1 MIIKHSEN
9 EKFFQYI
16 ENFYNQYLF
25 KIYKS
30 TSFSEIDLEQLIL
43 AMKKFKLINELF
55 KIVKISDLKELF
67 RHSTLHHL
75 DVNEIFN
82 HHSMIIYKNRL
93 FHKFIL
99 FHCQGN
105 CVDCLG

>member
-30 TSFSEIDLEQLIL
+30 TSYSEIDLEQLIL

-67 RHSTLHHL
+67 RHSVLHHTET
-75 DVNEIFN
+75 NEIFN
-82 HHSMIIYKNRL
+82 LHSKIFYYN
-93 FHKFIL
+93 KFKKGYSMNSFYFVVKGIA
-99 FHCQGN
+99 
-105 CVDCLG
+105 